1 MRKLLTSTRL
11 SNGAIQQLRYDF
23 VHGLFPIFSS
33 SSIQIPIFFTGIAC
47 AVKIWDMAVG
57 DAMLILDDLTS
68 EEVSGNLQEEILAE
82 LEITLTPTE
91 VLRLLN
97 TRTDI
102 KPIVL

>member
-1 MRKLLTSTRL
+1 
-11 SNGAIQQLRYDF
+11 
-23 VHGLFPIFSS
+23 
-33 SSIQIPIFFTGIAC
+33 
-47 AVKIWDMAVG
+47 
-57 DAMLILDDLTS
+57 MLVLDDLTN

-102 KPIVL
+102 KPIMF